1 MDYGRMG
8 APKIK
13 SNKPRHADRDG
24 KGAPKDQAGQQA
36 QKEALLQ
43 RMKAAARR
51 QDSANKS

>member
-36 QKEALLQ
+36 HKEALLQ
-43 RMKAAARR
+43 RMKAAAKR
-51 QDSANKS
+51 QDNAKTS